1 VSASRL
7 LAGAPRRAL
16 APTVV
21 VGLCAFV
28 VVLGAFA
35 QRLPCTASARN
46 PQGQLEL
53 NWSNG
58 RPFDDYCYSDV
69 IALYLAD
76 HLDQPGEFPYQTSWI
91 ENPGTNAQQRHYVE
105 YPVLTGLLMWA
116 GASVASALAR
126 TGALSNLA
134 TVVIFFDVVALA
146 LAACWLF
153 VVGALSALLRAR
165 PRDAL
170 LAALSPLVLVQL
182 FTNFDA
188 LAIAFATAGL
198 LAWARRRPVLAGVML
213 GLGGAAKLY
222 PLLLLIPILVL
233 CLRAG
238 ELRSGLRAL
247 GAAVAS
253 WVLVNAPFAILFPSG
268 WAFFWRFS
276 AMRGAG
282 FESLFNI
289 LAYFTGLGLDGH
301 LAPNQTPTALNIV
314 SGVVFVAGCAA
325 ICAVALSAPR
335 RPRLAPLCLL
345 VVIAFLLS
353 GKVYSPQYSLWLV
366 PLAVLAVPRWR
377 VLVPW
382 MVIDALVWVPTML
395 FNRGAANGG
404 IGEGYFLA
412 AVLTRDVVLVA
423 LCAVVLRE
431 IYRPAHDLLR
441 AGGEDDGCGG
451 VLDGAPDRVTLGRR
465 GLAFAS

>member
-16 APTVV
+16 APAVV
-21 VGLCAFV
+21 IGLCAFV

-35 QRLPCTASARN
+35 QRLPCTASDRN
-46 PQGQLEL
+46 AQGQLEL

-76 HLDQPGEFPYQTSWI
+76 HLGQPGEFPYRTSWI
-91 ENPGTNAQQRHYVE
+91 ENPGTPAQQRHYVE
-105 YPVLTGLLMWA
+105 YPVLTGMLMWA
-116 GASVASALAR
+116 GAGVASALAR
-126 TGALSNLA
+126 TGALPNLA
-134 TVVIFFDVVALA
+134 TIVIFFDVVALA

-165 PRDAL
+165 PSYAL

-198 LAWARRRPVLAGVML
+198 LAWARQRPLLAGAML

-222 PLLLLIPILVL
+222 PLLLLIAILVL

-247 GAAVAS
+247 AAATAA
-253 WVLVNAPFAILFPSG
+253 WVIVNAPFAILFPSG
-268 WAFFWRFS
+268 WSFFWRFS
-276 AMRGAG
+276 AMRGAA

-289 LAYFTGLGLDGH
+289 VAYFTGVGLDGH
-301 LAPNQTPTALNIV
+301 LAPNQTPSAINIV
-314 SGVVFVAGCAA
+314 SGVAFIAA
-325 ICAVALSAPR
+325 IAAIAAVALSAPR
-335 RPRLAPLCLL
+335 RPRLAPVCLL
-345 VVIAFLLS
+345 VVVAFLLTS
-353 GKVYSPQYSLWLV
+353 KVYSPQYSLWLV

-377 VLVPW
+377 LLVPW
-382 MVIDALVWVPTML
+382 MVLDALVWVPTML
-395 FNRGAANGG
+395 FQRGAANGG
-404 IGEGYFLA
+404 IGEGYFLG
-412 AVLTRDVVLVA
+412 AVLARDAVLA
-423 LCAVVLRE
+423 LLCAVVVRE
-431 IYRPAHDLLR
+431 MYRPARDLLR

-465 GLAFAS
+465 GLAFAG